1 MDDLAASGPL
11 RYCLSR
17 ARVQGKLRER
27 KRRQEPTPPIFGLT
41 AREVCARRSKKT
53 EWISLN
59 RRTRFQIEA
68 VPRDPVVNRLR
79 GTETSFGN
87 PAY

>member
-1 MDDLAASGPL
+1 MRLKLASTSGSRCSARRYRDFAIPPGTMDDLAASGPL

-41 AREVCARRSKKT
+41 AREVCARRSANKPNGF
-53 EWISLN
+53 L
-59 RRTRFQIEA
+59 
-68 VPRDPVVNRLR
+68 
-79 GTETSFGN
+79 
-87 PAY
+87 